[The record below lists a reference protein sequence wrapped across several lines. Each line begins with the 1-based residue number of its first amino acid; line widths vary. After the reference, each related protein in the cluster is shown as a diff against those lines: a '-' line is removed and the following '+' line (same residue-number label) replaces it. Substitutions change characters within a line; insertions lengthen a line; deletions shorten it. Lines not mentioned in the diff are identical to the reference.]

1 MRACYEYRFIVLPNN
16 EIRRN
21 NRLCGITPH
30 QPVVGV
36 VTTNTAIFCP
46 MMDACYDDTYLDEF
60 GKSFNEPRMRESCNR
75 DIDLT
80 ERLENGR
87 FATVPSI
94 KTGSAGP
101 EEIGPQPDI
110 ERHRMEIPQRGTF
123 SLRIPVVL
131 L

>member
-1 MRACYEYRFIVLPNN
+1 MSTLFASLAPGDRMNGKTYEDFVEDYWNWLLSNNSNNPLFGGVLYLRACYKYRFIVLPNN

-60 GKSFNEPRMRESCNR
+60 GNR
-75 DIDLT
+75 
-80 ERLENGR
+80 
-87 FATVPSI
+87 F
-94 KTGSAGP
+94 
-101 EEIGPQPDI
+101 
-110 ERHRMEIPQRGTF
+110 
-123 SLRIPVVL
+123 
-131 L
+131 